1 MTRISAND
9 VYAAEASFEFSLNNR
24 HLYPTAVVFGSTI
37 NIPDQRRFGQI
48 DHVRAYVR
56 FALAH
61 PTIRQLFPE
70 RAMVPVTVRP
80 RKGQAKAHYEER
92 TSTIALPDNE
102 FGLCEV
108 TVLHEL
114 AHHLAPGH
122 AHDIHFIRAFDSLV
136 EGLMGP
142 EAVLLYRD
150 CVANL
155 TARVN

>member
-1 MTRISAND
+1 VPRISAKD
-9 VYAAEASFEFSLNNR
+9 VYAAEHSFEFALNNR

-37 NIPDQRRFGQI
+37 NVPDQRRFGQI
-48 DHVRAYVR
+48 DHVTKYIDYV
-56 FALAH
+56 LAH

-70 RAMVPVTVRP
+70 RSMTPVSVRV
-80 RKGQAKAHYEER
+80 RKGQNRAHYEER
-92 TSTIALPDNE
+92 TAVIALPDNK

-114 AHHLAPGH
+114 THHLVPGGQ
-122 AHDIHFIRAFDSLV
+122 HDRDFINAFDTLV
-136 EGLMGP
+136 GSIMGS

-155 TARVN
+155 TALTT